1 MKRIVT
7 HMLVATGLAIGAVG
21 AAQAHSDLHIGVN
34 LGAPAYVA
42 PAPVY
47 VRPAVPVYR
56 APYYRHEAPRWHGDR
71 DYGRYNRA
79 GWNHGGYGNGY
90 GNNWGHRG

>member
-7 HMLVATGLAIGAVG
+7 QMLVATGLAIGAVG
-21 AAQAHSDLHIGVN
+21 AAQAHSDLHIGVS
-34 LGAPAYVA
+34 LGAPAYVT

-47 VRPAVPVYR
+47 VRPAVSAYG
-56 APYYRHEAPRWHGDR
+56 APYYRHEAPRWHRGYDH
-71 DYGRYNRA
+71 DYGRYDRA
-79 GWNHGGYGNGY
+79 GWNHRGY